1 MKFPNKKYLKFNDF
15 FKNYILE
22 LKKVYSSLDL
32 ESINKI
38 SNILE
43 KVYISKKKLF
53 ICGNGGSASLAEHFV
68 ADHMKIL
75 GSTNK
80 YNPKIVSLCS
90 NKSLITAIANDINYE
105 SIFENQLKYLSEKGD
120 YLLVISCSG
129 NSPNVINALNWANKN
144 KLNTISFTG
153 FDGGKAKRISKYNI
167 HCNSNN
173 YGVIEDIHQSL
184 MHIVCQFLRN
194 KVLTKKKI
202 IKTYF

>member
-1 MKFPNKKYLKFNDF
+1 MKFPNAKYSKLNDF
-15 FKNYILE
+15 FKNYFLE
-22 LKKVYSSLDL
+22 LKKVYSSLDFK
-32 ESINKI
+32 SINKI

-43 KVYISKKKLF
+43 KLYTSKKKLF

-75 GSTNK
+75 GGTKK

-105 SIFENQLKYLSEKGD
+105 CIFENQLKHLSQKGD

-129 NSPNVINALNWANKN
+129 NSPNVIKVLNWANKK

-153 FDGGKAKRISKYNI
+153 FDGGKAKKISKYNI
-167 HCNSNN
+167 NCNSKN
-173 YGVIEDIHQSL
+173 YGVIEDVHQGL

-194 KVLTKKKI
+194 KVLTKEKI